1 MANEYFSA
9 IGSAFS
15 DSVTGIIDDPE
26 YTLYVNVT
34 GDDNSGQGTLA
45 KPFKTP
51 QRALFH
57 LRDKFI
63 TQNGFAQIKLG
74 AGRFVLDDAIEMRH
88 PQGDRIGFKGQKT
101 ITYNMTDCH
110 GYTASHAE
118 EVADGD
124 VDFQT
129 QGSTAPR
136 YYKSSIK
143 IQDGFADQSSQ
154 IFGSLFTINS

>member
-1 MANEYFSA
+1 MATEYFSA

-124 VDFQT
+124 VDLIT
-129 QGSTAPR
+129 CEEVKNLGVIWYENPTLSP
-136 YYKSSIK
+136 
-143 IQDGFADQSSQ
+143 DQ
-154 IFGSLFTINS
+154 